1 MADSLSMQ
9 TAELE
14 VKDLTQGQA
23 AGSDACSLVSALSY
37 CVIGPSEELEK
48 IPQIASRP
56 LDESNVIRPAD
67 QHRTRSTKR
76 NC

>member
-48 IPQIASRP
+48 TTP
-56 LDESNVIRPAD
+56 
-67 QHRTRSTKR
+67 